1 LDIIEMD
8 KNTIMDSL
16 NSNFKDFEDA
26 LQNFSAVNNG
36 TINVILK
43 PGISKTFKKVSW
55 LFSVRKCI

>member
-1 LDIIEMD
+1 
-8 KNTIMDSL
+8 MDSL

-43 PGISKTFKKVSW
+43 PGISKTFKKVNW
-55 LFSVRKCI
+55 LFSVWKCI